1 MGDAT
6 LQKVT
11 ETSQELLSKLTI
23 EASVVVTEGDGA
35 LLVTIDTSE
44 PGALI
49 GHHGRS
55 LEALQII
62 LGQMVYKA
70 LGSWVRLVVTVGDY
84 RERREQQLKEL
95 AANAAEKVLSSREE
109 VVLTD
114 LTPGERRIVHLA
126 LADHPGVLS
135 ESQGEGR
142 DRRLI
147 VRPKS

>member
-1 MGDAT
+1 MDDAT
-6 LQKVT
+6 RQTVT
-11 ETSQELLSKLTI
+11 ETCQELLSKLTI
-23 EASVVVTEGDGA
+23 EATVAVADNDGA
-35 LLVTIDTSE
+35 LLVTIETSE

-62 LGQMVYKA
+62 LGQLVYKA
-70 LGSWVRLVVTVGDY
+70 LGTWVRLVVTVGDY

-95 AANAAEKVLSSREE
+95 ATQAAERVLSSHEE
-109 VVLTD
+109 VVLSD
-114 LTPGERRIVHLA
+114 LTPGERRIVHMA
-126 LADHPGVLS
+126 LSDHPGVLS

-147 VRPKS
+147 VKPKE